1 MEIVSA
7 LLFILLLIREVISYR
22 ERTSMLDRLMAKSL
36 PEFKDNVKTEENKL
50 DPIDD
55 TTVSIEEAE
64 EDILNNGQETE

>member
-22 ERTSMLDRLMAKSL
+22 ERTSMLVRLMAKSL
-36 PEFKDNVKTEENKL
+36 PEFKDNVKTEEDKL